1 VLPTGDGPPLPGVD
15 GRPPAT
21 AGPTP
26 DHTPAS
32 GPHPWTTP
40 QAPASGSTCAP
51 ILSAYCCA
59 SVASSAVNA
68 CTADGLPGGRTI
80 NASSVDGRAC
90 AFRSLRVGERSSR
103 GVNRIGHT
111 AEDSPPAGE
120 WTGAVN
126 AGMSVP
132 TPRLETMTPT
142 RLDLDDVVA
151 VATIV
156 EAMLERP
163 MTPNESSRFK
173 SAYQRGGTLAG
184 FADQIAA

>member
-1 VLPTGDGPPLPGVD
+1 MDNTSGAGERFNVRTHPVGILLRLSGLGGGERLHRRRITRRPNNQRQLGD
-15 GRPPAT
+15 RR
-21 AGPTP
+21 AGTF
-26 DHTPAS
+26 
-32 GPHPWTTP
+32 W
-40 QAPASGSTCAP
+40 
-51 ILSAYCCA
+51 
-59 SVASSAVNA
+59 
-68 CTADGLPGGRTI
+68 
-80 NASSVDGRAC
+80 
-90 AFRSLRVGERSSR
+90 SLRVGERPSC

-120 WTGAVN
+120 WTGAVE

-132 TPRLETMTPT
+132 TATIETMTPT